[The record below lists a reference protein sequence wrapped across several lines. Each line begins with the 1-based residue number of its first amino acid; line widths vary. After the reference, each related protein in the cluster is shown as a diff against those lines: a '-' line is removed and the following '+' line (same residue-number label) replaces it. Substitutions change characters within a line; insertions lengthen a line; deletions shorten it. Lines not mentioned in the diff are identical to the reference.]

1 MNLEA
6 LAHAIGIH
14 RVVVVDPFDIEATRA
29 AVEAELEA
37 EEPSLVISRRPCALL
52 KSVKHA
58 PALKVDPDKCVGCK
72 ACLQVGCPALS
83 HIPNEKNGRTMAV
96 IDPTQCV
103 GCEICSKA
111 CRFDAIQK
119 A

>member
-1 MNLEA
+1 MQ
-6 LAHAIGIH
+6 
-14 RVVVVDPFDIEATRA
+14 V
-29 AVEAELEA
+29 

-52 KSVKHA
+52 KTVKHK
-58 PALKVDPDKCVGCK
+58 PALKVIADKCTGCK

-83 HIPNEKNGRTMAV
+83 HRPNEKNGRTAAV

-103 GCEICSKA
+103 GCEVCAQA
-111 CRFDAIQK
+111 CRFGAISK